1 MASTPMVIQTQV
13 AGLNQTT
20 ISYMLN
26 INQIHNSTDI
36 PYIKLNIISYIEI
49 DSCIKHIEIIL
60 QTTVITTGMGI
71 ESYGHTI
78 PTLIYKL

>member
-1 MASTPMVIQTQV
+1 MTPVGIQTEV
-13 AGLNQTT
+13 AGINQTT

-36 PYIKLNIISYIEI
+36 PYNELNIISYTGI
-49 DSCIKHIEIIL
+49 DSCIKNIKIVL
-60 QTTVITTGMGI
+60 QTTVITMGTGI
-71 ESYGHTI
+71 ESYGHTS